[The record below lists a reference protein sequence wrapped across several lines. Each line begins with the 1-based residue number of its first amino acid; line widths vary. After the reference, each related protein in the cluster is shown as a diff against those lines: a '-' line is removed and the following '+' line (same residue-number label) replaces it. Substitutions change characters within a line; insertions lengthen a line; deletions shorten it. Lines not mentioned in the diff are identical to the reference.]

1 MKMEVQ
7 KIACGASHFPSKFM
21 QDNTGA

>member
-21 QDNTGA
+21 QDTGA